1 MEKILD
7 KSTTISSTIVDITD
21 PEQLIQLGQKLLQ
34 AKQITLPGQEI
45 LLPLTRTITIRY
57 NPEIPLSTYRSPEA
71 FVVPAREYVASPLD
85 MCEEDLQ
92 H

>member
-7 KSTTISSTIVDITD
+7 AQTASTTTIIDIAD
-21 PEQLIQLGQKLLQ
+21 PEQLIQLGQKLMQ

-45 LLPLTRTITIRY
+45 LLPITKSITLRF
-57 NPEIPLSTYRSPEA
+57 NPEIPLSTYRTPEP
-71 FVVPAREYVASPLD
+71 FVVQAREFIAAPQLSDL
-85 MCEEDLQ
+85 EDTQ